1 MSIPTRRRAP
11 RFQDALGRRADYL
24 SDTQVSV
31 STVIASE
38 AKQSANVWHEIAAGA
53 RALAMTV
60 AYGRPGENRT
70 PGLAVRSR
78 VLSPLSY
85 GTNIA
90 DGTPERSRTSNRAP
104 VRSLRRV

>member
-1 MSIPTRRRAP
+1 VSIPTRRRAP

-60 AYGRPGENRT
+60 GIWPSRGESNSRPRGSEPR
-70 PGLAVRSR
+70 A
-78 VLSPLSY
+78 LS
-85 GTNIA
+85 T
-90 DGTPERSRTSNRAP
+90 E
-104 VRSLRRV
+104 LRDKYC